1 MTATHYEDIAFELAQ
16 EEYPAWEA
24 EERQEMSQEARE
36 GLDNLQNKL
45 TGRQL

>member
-1 MTATHYEDIAFELAQ
+1 MTANHYQDIAFELAQ
-16 EEYPAWEA
+16 EYPVWEE

-36 GLDNLQNKL
+36 DLDNLQNRL